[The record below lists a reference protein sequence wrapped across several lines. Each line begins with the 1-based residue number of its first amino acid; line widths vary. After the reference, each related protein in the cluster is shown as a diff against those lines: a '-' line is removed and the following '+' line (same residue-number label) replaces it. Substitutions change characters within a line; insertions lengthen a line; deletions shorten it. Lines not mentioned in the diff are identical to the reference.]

1 MKAIP
6 DALGRWLTSPLLLRP
21 VFASLRFF
29 APVLIFGNKVVLSRH
44 ADVIEVL
51 ERKEDFTVSEINAQ
65 NINRHDGPFILGMDV
80 SEQYEREEGLLREA
94 VRRTDLD
101 LISSITVENAAT
113 LIREA
118 QSLGR
123 IDVVNGFARVV
134 AARLVISYF
143 GVPAPEAGEG
153 QLMNWLR
160 DIFFDVFL
168 NFTND
173 RQKREAAIR
182 SGKQLRQHL
191 DDEIARRNALP
202 ATPAQADDVL
212 GRLLALKGPLRPWLD
227 DDTVRRNLSGLI
239 VGAVETTSKFVA
251 LAMNE
256 LLRRPETMKSAR
268 RAALDGDTET
278 VRRYAYES
286 GRFNPH
292 TPFMLRYC
300 RHESLLRAGSRH
312 ERRIPAGSFVLLG
325 TISAMF
331 DPSGFPSPRQF
342 RIDREPQ
349 SEYLHFGFGMHRCF
363 GYYINSRQIPEL
375 VAALLRL
382 PDLRRAPG
390 RAGRIS
396 FAGPFPDRFVLEF
409 DGNK

>member
-6 DALGRWLTSPLLLRP
+6 DAMGRWLTSPLLLRA

-29 APVLIFGNKVVLSRH
+29 APVLILGKKVIISRH
-44 ADVIEVL
+44 ADVIDVM
-51 ERKEDFTVSEINAQ
+51 ERNKDFTVSEINAE
-65 NINRHDGPFILGMDV
+65 NINRHDGPFILGMDA
-80 SEQYEREEGLLREA
+80 SEQYDREEQLLREA
-94 VRRTDLD
+94 VRRDDLD
-101 LISSITVENAAT
+101 RISSIAAENAAT

-118 QSLGR
+118 EARGQ
-123 IDVVNGFARVV
+123 IDIVNGFARV
-134 AARLVISYF
+134 AATRLVISYF
-143 GVPAPEAGEG
+143 GVPAPGGNER
-153 QLMNWLR
+153 QLMDWLR

-173 RQKREAAIR
+173 PQKREAALR
-182 SGKQLRQHL
+182 SSTQLRQHL
-191 DDEIARRNALP
+191 DNEIARRNALP
-202 ATPAQADDVL
+202 AMEKPADDVL
-212 GRLLALKGPLRPWLD
+212 GRLLALKGPSRPWLD

-251 LAMNE
+251 LAMAE

-278 VRRYAYES
+278 VRRYAYEA

-292 TPFMLRYC
+292 TPLAVRYC
-300 RHESLLRAGSRH
+300 GHESLLAAGSRH
-312 ERRIPAGSFVLLG
+312 ERRIPAGSLVLLG
-325 TISAMF
+325 AISAMF
-331 DPSGFPSPRQF
+331 DPEGFPSPRQF
-342 RIDREPQ
+342 RIDREPH

-363 GYYINSRQIPEL
+363 GYYINGRQIPEL

-382 PDLRRAPG
+382 PGLRRA
-390 RAGRIS
+390 AGRDGRIK

-409 DGNK
+409 DNNR